1 MDYTTCSLLDKFIL
15 LWTASLS
22 FPSVLKICRLLATGI
37 ASSQWWALFK
47 VSPCNLIALY
57 LYSVFLEA
65 LSLSISALPKIAVSL
80 FSLAM
85 MEKSTLHA
93 GSFLA
98 ISLSIQLLDF
108 RQLVPT
114 ITPQLRLHNPS
125 PCAFAFR
132 KDTSPTILCPNTNP
146 LCRHRHR
153 RNLQHLHSAAS
164 LKSEGRRRY
173 RRYHR
178 HYHRRVKFL
187 HQRRKPCPKLPQPIV
202 SPSLLQSTWRFA
214 ASFINFRPYP
224 ADRPILLPP
233 DRDFSS
239 VTPNNVPDLQPPVHP
254 VLIGIVVSQLNPH
267 IYDDSWGWNGSAP
280 PPSRPL
286 HFDPKEISDFC
297 NHLDPIKLHH
307 TLNMFSTPEAL
318 FDAPNAPHSRFRE
331 SCMFQQ
337 KIASFVA
344 SSNPLLI

>member
-125 PCAFAFR
+125 PCTFTFR
-132 KDTSPTILCPNTNP
+132 KDTSPKILCPNTNH
-146 LCRHRHR
+146 LSRRNHR

-164 LKSEGRRRY
+164 LKSEGRRIFIEIGRLY
-173 RRYHR
+173 RNSYIILFW
-178 HYHRRVKFL
+178 KFMTSEDV
-187 HQRRKPCPKLPQPIV
+187 I
-202 SPSLLQSTWRFA
+202 
-214 ASFINFRPYP
+214 
-224 ADRPILLPP
+224 
-233 DRDFSS
+233 
-239 VTPNNVPDLQPPVHP
+239 
-254 VLIGIVVSQLNPH
+254 
-267 IYDDSWGWNGSAP
+267 
-280 PPSRPL
+280 
-286 HFDPKEISDFC
+286 
-297 NHLDPIKLHH
+297 
-307 TLNMFSTPEAL
+307 
-318 FDAPNAPHSRFRE
+318 
-331 SCMFQQ
+331 
-337 KIASFVA
+337 
-344 SSNPLLI
+344 